1 MNKNIDIY
9 IVSFFFLLFFLIW
22 LFSDSK
28 ECNYEKEIKGFEIN
42 SRVKD
47 KFLDKNSHLNPTI
60 ILYRNTQKIV
70 FTSSEKSKFYDF
82 VEIGDS
88 LIKERG
94 SLDIRL
100 IRSGLDTVITVGY
113 GCDNN

>member
-1 MNKNIDIY
+1 MNKNINIY
-9 IVSFFFLLFFLIW
+9 IVLFFVFLFSLIW
-22 LFSDSK
+22 LFSDSNACIN
-28 ECNYEKEIKGFEIN
+28 EREIKNVEIN
-42 SRVKD
+42 SKVKD
-47 KFLDKNSHLNPTI
+47 KFLDKNSHLYPTI
-60 ILYRNTQKIV
+60 ILYRNIQEL
-70 FTSSEKSKFYDF
+70 FFFYDEKSKFYDF

-100 IRSGLDTVITVGY
+100 IRSDLDTVITVGY